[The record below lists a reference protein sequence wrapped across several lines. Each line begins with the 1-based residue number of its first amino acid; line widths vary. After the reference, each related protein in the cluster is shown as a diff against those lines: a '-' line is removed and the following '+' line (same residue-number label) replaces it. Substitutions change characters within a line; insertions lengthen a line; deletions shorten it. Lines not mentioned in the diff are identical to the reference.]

1 MARDPSP
8 RDARE
13 AIRLFQLGI
22 LVLPILSLAL
32 VMGRDS
38 TVRDG
43 IFVALLVG
51 TLPIL
56 SLAQLPL
63 LTRERVER
71 LSAYVGSIVTLLFL
85 GSVGLI
91 LGALG
96 PGLEAMGLRPVLGLS
111 DLQTAGILT
120 VGIAALGLAFW
131 LAGEVWNLDES
142 EVLAELIP
150 RNARE
155 RSLFVLLSLAA
166 GVGEEVAY
174 RGYLV
179 VVLGGLFEGPW
190 MAAVVSSLAF
200 SLLHAYQGA
209 LGILRSGLIGFL
221 FAAAFILQGSL
232 WPLIVVHVVVDL
244 FSGFILGPRMLLK
257 DTPPT

>member
-1 MARDPSP
+1 MAHDPSP

-13 AIRLFQLGI
+13 AIRLFQLAI
-22 LVLPILSLAL
+22 LVLPTLALAL
-32 VMGRDS
+32 VLGRDS

-43 IFVALLVG
+43 IFIALLVG

-56 SLAQLPL
+56 SLAQLPF

-71 LSAYVGSIVTLLFL
+71 LSAYVGSIVTLLVL
-85 GSVGLI
+85 GSAGLI

-96 PGLEAMGLRPVLGLS
+96 PGLEAMGLAPTLS
-111 DLQTAGILT
+111 MSTLQTAGILAG
-120 VGIAALGLAFW
+120 GIAVLGLAFW
-131 LAGEVWNLDES
+131 LAGEVWHLDETAI
-142 EVLAELIP
+142 LRELIP

-179 VVLGGLFEGPW
+179 TVLGALFEGPW
-190 MAAVVSSLAF
+190 VAAAVSSLAF
-200 SLLHAYQGA
+200 SLLHAYQGP
-209 LGILRSGLIGFL
+209 LGILRSGLMGFL

-244 FSGFILGPRMLLK
+244 FSGFVLGPRMLLK
-257 DTPPT
+257 EDPAS

>member
-1 MARDPSP
+1 MAQEPSP

-13 AIRLFQLGI
+13 AIRLFQLAI
-22 LVLPILSLAL
+22 LVLPTLALAL
-32 VMGRDS
+32 VLGRDS

-43 IFVALLVG
+43 IFIALLVG

-56 SLAQLPL
+56 SLAQLPF

-71 LSAYVGSIVTLLFL
+71 LSAYVGSIITLLVL
-85 GSVGLI
+85 GSAGLI

-96 PGLEAMGLRPVLGLS
+96 PGLEAMGLEPALS
-111 DLQTAGILT
+111 LSSLQTAGILT
-120 VGIAALGLAFW
+120 AGIVALGLAFW
-131 LAGEVWNLDES
+131 LAGEVWNLDETAI
-142 EVLAELIP
+142 LRELIP

-179 VVLGGLFEGPW
+179 TVLGALFEGPW
-190 MAAVVSSLAF
+190 VAAAVSSLAF
-200 SLLHAYQGA
+200 SLLHAYQGP
-209 LGILRSGLIGFL
+209 LGILRSGLMGFL
-221 FAAAFILQGSL
+221 FAAAFILHGSL

-244 FSGFILGPRMLLK
+244 FSGFVLGPRMLLK
-257 DTPPT
+257 EDPAS